1 MPILYF
7 LLAIVAGAG
16 LLSASAM
23 TAEPA
28 SAQSSE
34 DAVNELFRKMDAL
47 HRAGRDADAIPLA
60 EKCVA
65 LARETYGEARL
76 EYATALTWLGFLNKE
91 QGRYV
96 EAEPHYRRA
105 LAITESALGPDH
117 PNVAQSLSYLVTLY
131 ESQGRYADAEPLAK
145 RALAINEKARGPDHL
160 DVSLGLNNLAA
171 LYREQGRYAE
181 SELLYLRS
189 LAIAEKA
196 LGPDDAQ
203 VATRLNNL
211 AALYYAQLRYTDAE
225 PLYQRSLAI
234 RENALGADHPAVA
247 QSLSNLAALYYSQ
260 SRYAEAE
267 PLVKRSLA
275 ISEKAQGPDHP
286 EVAVKLNNL
295 AEIYRAQGAFAEA
308 EPPSKR
314 ALAIREK
321 ALGPDHPDT
330 GLSLH
335 NLAGLYFAQRDWKTA
350 ASYWSR
356 STDVLIRRSL
366 RGTETVG
373 AVLTGKARSDVEREN
388 FRFRALVKATHR
400 VAETDAAGRPQ
411 LARDMFK
418 TAQWAHG
425 SEAAASLAQM
435 AARQAKG
442 DGALAR
448 LVRERQDLASEWQT
462 RDKALIAARSGLPG
476 QRNAPGEA
484 AHAARLTAIDA
495 RIADID
501 RTLAKD
507 FPEYASLANPAPLA
521 ITEVQDLLG
530 SDEALLLFLDTP
542 ESTPAPEESFI
553 WVVTKTEA
561 RWVRSELGTKA
572 LAERVVA
579 LRCGLD
585 RAAWDGDGASR
596 CSTLLGP
603 GYKAEDAEAGEPLP
617 FDLARAHELYRALF
631 GQVQDLLE
639 GKHLLVVPSG
649 ALTAIPFQA
658 LVTEPPP
665 AGRADATAY
674 AKAAWLAKRHAVTV
688 LPSVASLKA
697 LRRLA
702 KASKATQP
710 FIGFGNPLL
719 LGPDGRDRRAWDH
732 QRCKTPSAPML
743 VASRSVRSAIPRF
756 FRGGLANVEEVRAQY
771 PLPETADELCAVA
784 HARGAGDSAV
794 YLGARAS
801 ETTIKRLSASGSL
814 AQARVVHFATHGLLA
829 GETEM
834 LTATRAEPALL
845 LTPPANGQ
853 RGGRRP
859 AHRVRDRPAETGCRL
874 GDPLGLQYGSRREQ
888 QTRRGGSFR
897 AGSGFLLCGRA
908 HAAGIALGGQLR
920 GDRETD
926 HQGLR

>member
-1 MPILYF
+1 MPR
-7 LLAIVAGAG
+7 
-16 LLSASAM
+16 S
-23 TAEPA
+23 
-28 SAQSSE
+28 
-34 DAVNELFRKMDAL
+34 
-47 HRAGRDADAIPLA
+47 
-60 EKCVA
+60 
-65 LARETYGEARL
+65 
-76 EYATALTWLGFLNKE
+76 
-91 QGRYV
+91 
-96 EAEPHYRRA
+96 
-105 LAITESALGPDH
+105 IT
-117 PNVAQSLSYLVTLY
+117 
-131 ESQGRYADAEPLAK
+131 
-145 RALAINEKARGPDHL
+145 
-160 DVSLGLNNLAA
+160 
-171 LYREQGRYAE
+171 
-181 SELLYLRS
+181 RS
-189 LAIAEKA
+189 
-196 LGPDDAQ
+196 
-203 VATRLNNL
+203 
-211 AALYYAQLRYTDAE
+211 LRYTDAE

-507 FPEYASLANPAPLA
+507 FPEYASLANPEPLA

-553 WVVTKTEA
+553 WVVTKTET

-572 LAERVVA
+572 LAERVAA

-658 LVTEPPP
+658 LVTEPP
-665 AGRADATAY
+665 AGGPGRRHGVCKSRLARQTAC
-674 AKAAWLAKRHAVTV
+674 RHR
-688 LPSVASLKA
+688 SA
-697 LRRLA
+697 LRGQSEGAAPVRENEQSDAAVHRLRQSA
-702 KASKATQP
+702 VVGA
-710 FIGFGNPLL
+710 
-719 LGPDGRDRRAWDH
+719 RRARPQGLGSPH
-732 QRCKTPSAPML
+732 CKTPSAPML
-743 VASRSVRSAIPRF
+743 VASRGVRSAIPRF

-834 LTATRAEPALL
+834 LTATKAEPALL
-845 LTPPANGQ
+845 LTPPQTASEE
-853 RGGRRP
+853 
-859 AHRVRDRPAETGCRL
+859 D
-874 GDPLGLQYGSRREQ
+874 DGLLTASEIAQLKLDADWVILSACN
-888 QTRRGGSFR
+888 T
-897 AGSGFLLCGRA
+897 
-908 HAAGIALGGQLR
+908 AAGENNKPGAEALSGLARAFFYAGARTLLVSHWAVELR
-920 GDRETD
+920 GDREAD